1 MTGWS
6 IRYCHHERWGNSI
19 NVKSPCG
26 SVFFSQG
33 KYELKLTLSL
43 NYVIGQ
49 WSAVTFPDLHWL
61 LLKRVNCYISLE
73 PKL

>member
-6 IRYCHHERWGNSI
+6 IRYFHHERWGNSI
-19 NVKSPCG
+19 NVKSPC
-26 SVFFSQG
+26 VFFLG

-43 NYVIGQ
+43 NHD
-49 WSAVTFPDLHWL
+49 WLAVTFPDLHWL